1 MKTLKN
7 YTTLSSAAVLLAL
20 GMTSPLVGAGPLT
33 KSPEQ
38 LDQKIANAQT
48 RLEKY
53 QAKPKR
59 HIPAPVLANARGIVI
74 MRNLKVGLGFGAE
87 AGGGVAMVKEKGTD
101 TWRPPVFVGAAEG
114 SWGLQIGAQKSDLII
129 LLMSEKS
136 LDFFKPLG
144 SAAVGVKFDAAVG
157 PVDVGE
163 KFDTESLKSHVLV
176 YSDSAGAFA
185 GAMVKVGGVIGAK
198 QQNMTYYGASMQ
210 DVLFHDKGKI
220 TPQGQKLINA
230 VEKFAGK
237 RKIGRAH

>member
-1 MKTLKN
+1 MKLPKN
-7 YTTLSSAAVLLAL
+7 YTMLSSAAVLLAI

-38 LDQKIANAQT
+38 LDKKIANAQA
-48 RLEKY
+48 RLEKL

-59 HIPAPVLANARGIVI
+59 RIPAPVLANARGIVI
-74 MRNLKVGLGFGAE
+74 MRNLKIGLGFGAE
-87 AGGGVAMVKEKGTD
+87 AGGGVAMVKEKGTE
-101 TWRPPVFVGAAEG
+101 TWKPPVFVGAGEG

-129 LLMSEKS
+129 VLMSEKS
-136 LDFFKPLG
+136 LNFFKPLG

-163 KFDTESLKSHVLV
+163 KFDTDSLKSHVLV
-176 YSDSAGAFA
+176 YSDSEGVFA
-185 GAMVKVGGVIGAK
+185 GATVKVGGVIGAK

-210 DVLFHDKGKI
+210 DVLFSDKGKV
-220 TPQGQKLINA
+220 TPQGKKLIDA

-237 RKIGRAH
+237 KKTGNTH